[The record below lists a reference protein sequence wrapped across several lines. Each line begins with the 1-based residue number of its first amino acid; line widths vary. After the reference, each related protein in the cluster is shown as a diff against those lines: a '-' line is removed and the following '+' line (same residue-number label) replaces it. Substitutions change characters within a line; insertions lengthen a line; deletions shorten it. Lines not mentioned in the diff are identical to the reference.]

1 MLQPEMY
8 EMYEMYLP
16 YPDRQFSRVH
26 AEAVRLLAH
35 NFDVDVVVS
44 IMFAIMYLT
53 SHESETLRVSANGRN
68 TTVC

>member
-8 EMYEMYLP
+8 EMYLR
-16 YPDRQFSRVH
+16 YPDRQCSRVH
-26 AEAVRLLAH
+26 AEAERLHAH

-53 SHESETLRVSANGRN
+53 SHESETLKVSANGRN

>member
-1 MLQPEMY
+1 MY
-8 EMYEMYLP
+8 EMYEMYLR

-26 AEAVRLLAH
+26 AEAVRLIAH
-35 NFDVDVVVS
+35 NFDVV
-44 IMFAIMYLT
+44 ILIMYLT